1 MSWRWPLLFAAV
13 PAAAVALFG
22 AGLFAP
28 PDWPRVAALVLS
40 AAVAGVLPALIVR
53 RLYALPLRQLADRL
67 AALNAPGQRVY
78 VDGAGPVRVLAQT
91 LNALGERLG
100 ERFDRL
106 EGDRRRLSGILG
118 GMIEGVVA
126 VDDGERIAFANRQ
139 AGELLGFDPARAEGK
154 KFWEVVRQRKVWDVV
169 LEASGARQPRR
180 AELDWPGSPARSL
193 ALYAAPLAGDV
204 AAGLILVVHDVS
216 DLRRLERL
224 RQEFVANV
232 SHELKTP
239 LAVIKACT
247 ETLLDGA
254 AADADHR
261 GTFLAQID
269 EQADRLHALILDLLS
284 LARIESGDESFEA
297 EAIALADLAAECVER
312 HRSRAEAKHV
322 RLAGVPPTNNGR
334 PVTAWADHDAVATI
348 LDNLVDNA
356 IKYTPE
362 GGHVD
367 VRWGGGAGTAWL
379 EVADTGVGIPEAD
392 LPRVFERFYR
402 VDKARARELGGTGL
416 GLTIVKRLAQTLGG
430 SVAAR
435 STPGHGSVFTVRLPD
450 GPG

>member
-1 MSWRWPLLFAAV
+1 MFAAA
-13 PAAAVALFG
+13 PAVAVALFG

-28 PDWPRVAALVLS
+28 ADWPRVAALVGS
-40 AAVAGVLPALIVR
+40 AAVAGVVPALVVR
-53 RLYALPLRQLADRL
+53 RLYALPLRQLSDRL
-67 AALNAPGQRVY
+67 GALNEPGQRVY
-78 VDGAGPVRVLAQT
+78 VDGASPVRVLAQA
-91 LNALGERLG
+91 LNDWGERLG
-100 ERFDRL
+100 SRFERL

-180 AELDWPGSPARSL
+180 AEFDWPGSPTRSL

-216 DLRRLERL
+216 ELRRLERL

-261 GTFLAQID
+261 GTFLSQID

-284 LARIESGDESFEA
+284 LARIESGDESFES
-297 EAIALADLAAECVER
+297 ESIVLADLAAECVER

-322 RLAGVPPTNNGR
+322 RLVGVPPANGR
-334 PVTAWADHDAVATI
+334 PVSAWADHDAVATI

-362 GGHVD
+362 GGQVD
-367 VRWGGGAGTAWL
+367 VRWGGGAGSAWL

-430 SVAAR
+430 SVSAR
-435 STPGHGSVFTVRLPD
+435 STPGRGSVFTVRFPD